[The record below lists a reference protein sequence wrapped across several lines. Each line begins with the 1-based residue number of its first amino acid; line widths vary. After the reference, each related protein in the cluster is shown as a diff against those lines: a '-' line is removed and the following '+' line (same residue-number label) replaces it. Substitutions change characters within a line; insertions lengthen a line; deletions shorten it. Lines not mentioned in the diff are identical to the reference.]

1 MPFAQ
6 FAQGK
11 QRAQSQSKRM
21 ADTLAIRN
29 WYRPFAQ
36 QKRFHESRAKYRL
49 FGGAAGPGKSKALLA
64 EAIAQ
69 ALEVAGSD
77 TLLLRRTF
85 PELESSLLTYLRR
98 DVPRDSYRSYNE
110 AKHVVTWNNGS
121 TTRFGYCRNENDV
134 YQYQGAEFLF
144 IGIDE
149 LTHFT
154 LKQWQFLTSRNRCA
168 VPEYTSGKS
177 RGKKVVPSMAG
188 ATNPGNIGHAWVKA
202 LWVDKVAP
210 AGFERAELYDA
221 KDYEFVRARIEDN
234 PIYANDVN
242 YKKTLAALPD
252 RLRRAFLEGD
262 WSVLEGQ
269 YFDLFE
275 VGRHTARTESLRLEE
290 WAPRWISIDWGFK
303 HPSAV
308 YWHGAVAGDRW
319 PATSEKRRI
328 NAEFAERAEGAEKSG
343 RIVTYREFVQN
354 ELSPRMLGQ
363 AIAERTQRERIRE
376 IYLSPDAFA
385 RRTSEASIAEQLGD
399 VLEQNGLP
407 RPVPANDDRI
417 GGWQLMYQLLER
429 DAWIIAD
436 SCPRLIECLPL
447 LVRDDRRVEDVR
459 KMEGDDAADAAR
471 YGLVPGVRYAGV
483 GASAVSGPGAGQAPP
498 EFGNGTARFVPGIP
512 VDVQIARQITAEDP
526 TSRAIHQ
533 QRLEAEAKKQLGP
546 QKFGKRRK

>member
-1 MPFAQ
+1 MGEWREEWEGGYEPFSR
-6 FAQGK
+6 
-11 QRAQSQSKRM
+11 QRE
-21 ADTLAIRN
+21 
-29 WYRPFAQ
+29 
-36 QKRFHESRAKYRL
+36 FHESLAKYRL
-49 FGGAAGPGKSKALLA
+49 FGGAAGPGKTKALLA
-64 EAIAQ
+64 EAIKQ
-69 ALEVAGSD
+69 ARHVAGSD
-77 TLLLRRTF
+77 TLLLRRTY
-85 PELESSLLTYLRR
+85 PELESSLLAYFRR
-98 DVPRDSYRSYNE
+98 DLARHEYRNYNE
-110 AKHVVTWNNGS
+110 AKHVVTWHNGS

-154 LKQWQFLTSRNRCA
+154 LKQWQFLTSRNRCPA
-168 VPEYTSGKS
+168 AHYTDGPNK
-177 RGKKVVPSMAG
+177 GKKVVPCMAG

-210 AGFERAELYDA
+210 AGFERPELYDA
-221 KDYEFVRARIEDN
+221 NDYEFVPARIEDN

-262 WSVLEGQ
+262 WSVLDGQ

-275 VGRHTARTESLRLEE
+275 RGRHTARAEALRLED

-308 YWHGAVAGDRW
+308 YWHGAKDVPRGSGPVIRKEE
-319 PATSEKRRI
+319 EKS
-328 NAEFAERAEGAEKSG
+328 APSKPEGAAPNFFGTQDTEHG
-343 RIVTYREFVQN
+343 THIVTYREFVQN

-385 RRTSEASIAEQLGD
+385 KRTSEASIAEQLGD

-407 RPVPANDDRI
+407 RPVPADDDRI

-429 DAWIIAD
+429 DAWMIAEN
-436 SCPRLIECLPL
+436 CPRLIECLPL

-483 GASAVSGPGAGQAPP
+483 GASAVGGPGAGQAPP

-512 VDVQIARQITAEDP
+512 VDVQIERQITAEDP

-533 QRLEAEAKKQLGP
+533 QRLQAEAKRQLGA
-546 QKFGKRRK
+546 QKFGRRRKW